1 MKQNQY
7 EYLINKISRELNISG
22 SEKNF
27 AFEVFINRISESLKF
42 DETIK
47 IPRLGFFQLKKG
59 NATDSNSDTLVFVPF
74 NKLTETEDFAFINIP
89 VKKKEN
95 EFNKAIEDLF
105 SLSINKPIISIDISK
120 KESSNYS
127 TSLFKLQKYLEENIN
142 ELIKKSD
149 FLEGLNLWEDFVVN
163 NEMDFVEE
171 KTVENELEEKDE
183 ISFLPKLEVNFDDSY
198 VEFDNRE
205 ETPAG
210 DKINNDITN
219 NFELDNIDNFLN
231 ENLFNEGEQAV
242 KDKNEEFF
250 DVNSDKSAVD
260 LLNNE
265 INLSDEEEL
274 AVIDDLSFSDE
285 PTFVDKQEKQEIF
298 DKENNTDDLL
308 NNAVPNE
315 IKTEKKVT
323 DSTNINNLANDTDW
337 TKELEDELFSDEK
350 DDEQIELIDLNDTI
364 IDNFEDNTNITNED
378 DIKEITDD
386 ENTSD
391 EADKIEDIGEISNI
405 SINDIDEIED
415 TTKEENNTNIDELFD
430 SLTEDI
436 KESTAKP
443 KKKINFKKILIFT
456 AIGIIILA
464 LLGTAYFM
472 FFNKSKNDKKEELI
486 NEKKTKTENVVSHE
500 SKSNLITTENTDKK
514 ADSIINKGNLEVP
527 KAENTKTEVKTEQ
540 KEDNKISTT
549 KETINKKESI
559 TNDKKLKEEPVAP
572 ITGELYKEGVDDKQ
586 ISEKIFY
593 DGKKYNVQTSSWN
606 SRLKAETEA
615 KRLRAKGIKAYVVKA
630 YLKKLGSTWYRI
642 KIFDFNTKA
651 EAEEFIKKNNL

>member
-1 MKQNQY
+1 MKQNQF
-7 EYLINKISRELNISG
+7 EFLINKISRELNISG

-89 VKKKEN
+89 VKKKDN

-120 KESSNYS
+120 KESLDYS

-163 NEMDFVEE
+163 NEMDFIEE
-171 KTVENELEEKDE
+171 RTDENELEEKDD

-198 VEFDNRE
+198 IELNNSE
-205 ETPAG
+205 ETPAE
-210 DKINNDITN
+210 DEIKNDITN

-231 ENLFNEGEQAV
+231 ENLFNEGEQAL
-242 KDKNEEFF
+242 KDKNEDFF
-250 DVNSDKSAVD
+250 DGHSDKTDLD

-265 INLSDEEEL
+265 INLSDEKEL
-274 AVIDDLSFSDE
+274 AVINDLNISDE
-285 PTFVDKQEKQEIF
+285 QAFVDKQENQEIF
-298 DKENNTDDLL
+298 DNENNNDDILL
-308 NNAVPNE
+308 NDAVSDE
-315 IKTEKKVT
+315 VKADKQVT
-323 DSTNINNLANDTDW
+323 DTANINNTANDTDW

-350 DDEQIELIDLNDTI
+350 EDEQIELIDLNDTI
-364 IDNFEDNTNITNED
+364 IDNLNEDTYKDEIKEVADFENANVEDNIIDDLEESNNIELKDINNFEDT
-378 DIKEITDD
+378 
-386 ENTSD
+386 
-391 EADKIEDIGEISNI
+391 A
-405 SINDIDEIED
+405 
-415 TTKEENNTNIDELFD
+415 KEENKTNIDELFD

-436 KESTAKP
+436 KVNNDKP

-456 AIGIIILA
+456 AIGIIILV
-464 LLGTAYFM
+464 LLGAAYFM
-472 FFNKSKNDKKEELI
+472 FFNNSKNVKKEELVK
-486 NEKKTKTENVVSHE
+486 EKKTKTENVVSHE

-527 KAENTKTEVKTEQ
+527 KVENTKTEVKTEQ

-549 KETINKKESI
+549 KETINNKESI

-572 ITGELYKEGVDDKQ
+572 VTGELYKDGVDDKQ